1 MTNNQIANQN
11 IKINY
16 LASVTSSLLF
26 LIPVWVAY
34 ELQYISLLQV
44 PIIEAIIQ
52 GSQLLLELPTGAL
65 ADLWGKRTT
74 IIVGYLI
81 STLGGVIYAYSRS
94 YEAFILYALV
104 TGLGAALISG
114 AREAW
119 LYDSLKAAGREDEYG
134 KVSSKGSLIFQIG
147 IAFATITGGVLGSFN
162 LIYPIIASAIVSG
175 LTTILFVFAQ
185 EPAIDTEVF
194 TLRNYLRQTK
204 MGISEIRKSN
214 HVLAISLFYISV
226 GGISWAAMMV
236 FNAALMT
243 QIGFT
248 ALEFGITLATIRII
262 NSLVLFGAL
271 HFNRVFNQH
280 RPFLFISL
288 IMLISYLPGLYLTK
302 FLTIFAIM
310 GSVFSSTF
318 RNIVLSRLVNQEFS
332 SKNRATAIST
342 LSMAVSIIVVI
353 LSLISGPIMARFDGA
368 KGMFTFMGILTL
380 LFTLPLA
387 LRLRRDQ
394 IRPVAAA

>member
-1 MTNNQIANQN
+1 MTNSQIANQN

-74 IIVGYLI
+74 IIIGYLI

-194 TLRNYLRQTK
+194 TLKNYLRQTK

-262 NSLVLFGAL
+262 NSLVLFSAL

-280 RPFLFISL
+280 QPFLFISL